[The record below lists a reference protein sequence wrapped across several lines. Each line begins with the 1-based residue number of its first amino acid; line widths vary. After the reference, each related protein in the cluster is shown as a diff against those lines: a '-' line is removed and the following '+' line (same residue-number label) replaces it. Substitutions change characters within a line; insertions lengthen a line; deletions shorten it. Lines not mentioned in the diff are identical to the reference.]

1 MASQPK
7 LPEPI
12 RRSIDVPWNQQAA
25 FERFTSQFGDW
36 WPRYSHSIGGRRIKR
51 LVFECRVGGHIYEEH
66 HDGTRMLWGK
76 VTAFDGPHRVAFT
89 FHPSRKESDA
99 QLIEVRFLPDGV
111 GTRVDLTSSGWDAMS
126 KAAQRAYGAYRLN
139 WGAALARF
147 ADRFSGVVVLFSVM
161 SAGIDLL
168 GQRGNFIRNS
178 HGKMPADQES
188 ASARTAATH

>member
-1 MASQPK
+1 MASQSK
-7 LPEPI
+7 LLEPI
-12 RRSIDVPWNQQAA
+12 QRSIDVPTNQQAA

-51 LVFECRVGGHIYEEH
+51 LVFECRVGGLIYEEH

-76 VTAFDGPHRVAFT
+76 VTVFDAPHHVAFT
-89 FHPSRKESDA
+89 FHPSLKESDA
-99 QLIEVRFLPDGV
+99 QLIEVRFLPDGA
-111 GTRVDLTSSGWDAMS
+111 GTRVELTSAGWGEIS

-161 SAGIDLL
+161 SAGIDLF

-178 HGKMPADQES
+178 HGRMPSNKES
-188 ASARTAATH
+188 ASMQAEASH